1 MKICL
6 ERYNYEDKQTTGKLF
21 VYDDDNN
28 LELSLFTLELPW
40 KDNKR
45 RVSCIPEGEYKVIK
59 HISPKFGECLWVQDV
74 PNRSEILVHRGNF
87 HSQILGCVLAGLDLK
102 DINKDGYKDVTSSV
116 KAMKKLL
123 KVVPSEFQL
132 TIENCSDG
140 RD

>member
-1 MKICL
+1 MKVCL
-6 ERYNYEDKQTTGKLF
+6 ERYDYEDKQTTGKLF
-21 VYDDDNN
+21 VYSEGGE

-59 HISPKFGECLWVQDV
+59 HISPKFGECLWIQDV
-74 PNRSEILVHRGNF
+74 PNRSEILVHRGN
-87 HSQILGCVLAGLDLK
+87 HHTQILGCVLAGLDLK

-123 KVVPSEFQL
+123 KVVPQEFTL
-132 TIENCSDG
+132 TIEDC
-140 RD
+140 RK